1 MHPSIKT
8 LWHPSNVRFITVF
21 TDFPCKQAP
30 TSNNIS
36 QQLFIRL
43 CVFLFLLKIRWFLSI
58 TINYQARVC
67 KPVIFLTTLKPAPL
81 IILQFVTPTVF
92 AVINFLTT
100 TTGIYVKPQ
109 QKTLIKQ
116 NFTKLLISKI
126 VPTTTVSFCY
136 SNLNRYKQHIS
147 LDSVNSVI
155 SGFKSI

>member
-1 MHPSIKT
+1 MASSKCILVLKHYGIHQMLGLLQSSLTFLVNKPQLVTIFHNNY
-8 LWHPSNVRFITVF
+8 LLDYVF
-21 TDFPCKQAP
+21 
-30 TSNNIS
+30 
-36 QQLFIRL
+36 
-43 CVFLFLLKIRWFLSI
+43 FLFLLKIRWFLSI

-136 SNLNRYKQHIS
+136 SNLNRYK
-147 LDSVNSVI
+147 L
-155 SGFKSI
+155 GC